1 VAQRRSGA
9 PTKVSDDSLAD
20 GSDDARALLGQ
31 EPTLTAAEVA
41 ARAGIPLAQA
51 RRLWRTLGFPERGD
65 ERAYNDDDVAAMA
78 AVGEFIS
85 SGLIDFDLALNVV
98 RGAGLSMARLAD
110 WEVGA
115 LLQRI
120 EEVLVENGGLTPTPT
135 EATDWAMEQY
145 GDQFEVVL
153 LYAWRRHL
161 AAAVARLEST
171 RAIDAD
177 PHTTDLTVGFADIV
191 GFTALS
197 NELSREKIG
206 DLVELFEARCADVI
220 AANGGRL
227 IKSMG
232 DAVLF
237 VNADV
242 LAGFA
247 TAEGIINVVGRD
259 KRMPDV
265 RIGLATGSVVMR
277 LGDVF
282 GPPVNLAARL
292 TAVARRN
299 RVIVDHESASRLPKD
314 QVETRPLPP
323 RPMRGFGVVEPL
335 AARRV

>member
-1 VAQRRSGA
+1 M
-9 PTKVSDDSLAD
+9 PTKVSEEPLAGGD
-20 GSDDARALLGQ
+20 DDARALLGQ

-41 ARAGIPLAQA
+41 ARAGMPLPQA

-65 ERAYNDDDVAAMA
+65 ERAYNEDDVAAMA
-78 AVGEFIS
+78 AVAEFIAT
-85 SGLIDFDLALNVV
+85 GLIDFDLALNVV

-115 LLQRI
+115 LIQRI
-120 EEVLVENGGLTPTPT
+120 EEAFVEGGGDAPTPT
-135 EATDWAMEQY
+135 EAADWALEKY
-145 GDQFEVVL
+145 GAQFEVVL

-177 PHTTDLTVGFADIV
+177 PHTTALTVGFADIV
-191 GFTALS
+191 SFTALS

-206 DLVELFEARCADVI
+206 DLVEVFEARCGDVI
-220 AANGGRL
+220 ASNGGRL

-237 VNADV
+237 VNADA
-242 LAGFA
+242 LAAFA

-299 RVIVDHESASRLPKD
+299 RVIVDHETAGLLPTD
-314 QVETRPLPP
+314 QVETRPLPA
-323 RPMRGFGVVEPL
+323 RPMRGFGVMEPL
-335 AARRV
+335 TARRV

>member
-1 VAQRRSGA
+1 
-9 PTKVSDDSLAD
+9 VSEEAFPG
-20 GSDDARALLGQ
+20 GSDVERALLGK
-31 EPTLTAAEVA
+31 EPTLTAAQVA
-41 ARAGIPLAQA
+41 TRAGLPLPQA

-65 ERAYNDDDVAAMA
+65 ERAYNEDDVAAIS
-78 AVGEFIS
+78 AVAEVIQD
-85 SGLIDFDLALNVV
+85 GLLDFDLALNVV

-115 LLQRI
+115 MIQRI
-120 EEVLVENGGLTPTPT
+120 EEAFAESAGPGASAT
-135 EATDWAMEQY
+135 EATEWAVEKY
-145 GDQFEVVL
+145 GDRLEVVL

-161 AAAVARLEST
+161 AAAIARMESL

-177 PHTTDLTVGFADIV
+177 PHTTNLTVGFADIV

-197 NELSREKIG
+197 NELTREKIG
-206 DLVELFEARCADVI
+206 DLVELFEARCGDVI

-237 VNADV
+237 VNDDA
-242 LAGFA
+242 LAAFE
-247 TAEGIINVVGRD
+247 TAEGIIKVVGRD

-299 RVIVDHESASRLPKD
+299 RMIIDHDTAERLPTD

-323 RPMRGFGVVEPL
+323 RPMRGFGVMEPL
-335 AARRV
+335 TVRRV

>member
-1 VAQRRSGA
+1 MSEPPV
-9 PTKVSDDSLAD
+9 PD
-20 GSDDARALLGQ
+20 GGDVARALLGQ
-31 EPTLTAAEVA
+31 PPTLTAAEA
-41 ARAGIPLAQA
+41 AAKAGLPLREA

-65 ERAYNDDDVAAMA
+65 ERAYNDDDVAAIS
-78 AVGEFIS
+78 AVARVVTED
-85 SGLIDFDLALNVV
+85 LADFDLALNVA
-98 RGAGLSMARLAD
+98 RGVGLSMARLAD

-115 LLQRI
+115 LIQRI
-120 EEVLVENGGLTPTPT
+120 EEAFVEDGGPTASPT
-135 EATDWAMEQY
+135 AATDWALDRY
-145 GDQFEVVL
+145 GDSFEVIL

-161 AAAVARLEST
+161 AAAVARVESM

-206 DLVELFEARCADVI
+206 DLVELFEARCGDVV

-237 VNADV
+237 VNETAV
-242 LAGFA
+242 GAFG
-247 TAEGIINVVGRD
+247 TAEGIIKVVGRD

-299 RVIVDHESASRLPKD
+299 RVIVDQDTADLLPKD
-314 QVETRPLPP
+314 QIETRPLPA
-323 RPMRGFGVVEPL
+323 RPMRGFGVMEPL
-335 AARRV
+335 TARRV

>member
-1 VAQRRSGA
+1 MSEPPV
-9 PTKVSDDSLAD
+9 PD
-20 GSDDARALLGQ
+20 GGDVARALLGQ
-31 EPTLTAAEVA
+31 PPTLTAAEA
-41 ARAGIPLAQA
+41 AAKAGLPLREA

-65 ERAYNDDDVAAMA
+65 ERAYNDDDVAAIS
-78 AVGEFIS
+78 AVARVVTED
-85 SGLIDFDLALNVV
+85 LADFDLALNVA
-98 RGAGLSMARLAD
+98 RGVGLSMARLAD

-115 LLQRI
+115 LIQRI
-120 EEVLVENGGLTPTPT
+120 EEAFVEDGGPTASPT
-135 EATDWAMEQY
+135 AATDWALDRY
-145 GDQFEVVL
+145 GDSFEVIL

-161 AAAVARLEST
+161 AAAVARVESM

-206 DLVELFEARCADVI
+206 DLVELFEARCGDVV

-237 VNADV
+237 VNEAA
-242 LAGFA
+242 LGAFG
-247 TAEGIINVVGRD
+247 TAEGIIKVVGRD

-292 TAVARRN
+292 TGVARRN
-299 RVIVDHESASRLPKD
+299 RVIVDQDTADLLPKD
-314 QVETRPLPP
+314 QIETRPLPA
-323 RPMRGFGVVEPL
+323 RPMRGFGVMEPL
-335 AARRV
+335 TARRV

>member
-1 VAQRRSGA
+1 V
-9 PTKVSDDSLAD
+9 PTKVSEPPVPD
-20 GSDDARALLGQ
+20 GGDVARALLGQ
-31 EPTLTAAEVA
+31 PPTLTAAEA
-41 ARAGIPLAQA
+41 AAKAGLPLREA

-65 ERAYNDDDVAAMA
+65 ERAYNDDDVAAIS
-78 AVGEFIS
+78 AVARVVTED
-85 SGLIDFDLALNVV
+85 LADFDLALNVA
-98 RGAGLSMARLAD
+98 RGVGLSMARLAD

-115 LLQRI
+115 LIQRI
-120 EEVLVENGGLTPTPT
+120 EEAFVEDGGPTASPT
-135 EATDWAMEQY
+135 AATDWALDRY
-145 GDQFEVVL
+145 GDSFEVIL

-161 AAAVARLEST
+161 AAAVARVESM

-206 DLVELFEARCADVI
+206 DLVELFEARCGDVV

-237 VNADV
+237 VNEAA
-242 LAGFA
+242 LGAFG
-247 TAEGIINVVGRD
+247 TAEGIIKVVGRD

-292 TAVARRN
+292 TGVARRN
-299 RVIVDHESASRLPKD
+299 RVIVDQDTADLLPKD
-314 QVETRPLPP
+314 QIETRPLPA
-323 RPMRGFGVVEPL
+323 RPMRGFGVMEPL
-335 AARRV
+335 TARRV

>member
-1 VAQRRSGA
+1 VPPPRGV
-9 PTKVSDDSLAD
+9 PTKVSDAPLAG
-20 GSDDARALLGQ
+20 GSDDIRALLGQ

-41 ARAGIPLAQA
+41 ARAGIPLPQA

-65 ERAYNDDDVAAMA
+65 ERAYNEDDVAAMSA
-78 AVGEFIS
+78 LAGFID

-115 LLQRI
+115 LIQRI
-120 EEVLVENGGLTPTPT
+120 EEVFAETGRAGATPT
-135 EATDWAMEQY
+135 EATDWALEKY
-145 GDQFEVVL
+145 GDDFEVVL

-161 AAAVARLEST
+161 AAAVARLESM

-177 PHTTDLTVGFADIV
+177 PHTTDLSVGFADIV
-191 GFTALS
+191 SFTALS
-197 NELSREKIG
+197 NELTREKIG
-206 DLVELFEARCADVI
+206 DLVEVFEARCGDVI

-237 VNADV
+237 VNADA
-242 LAGFA
+242 LGAFA

-299 RVIVDHESASRLPKD
+299 RVIVDHETANRLPKD
-314 QVETRPLPP
+314 QIETRPLPP
-323 RPMRGFGVVEPL
+323 RPMRGFGVMEPL
-335 AARRV
+335 TARRV

>member
-1 VAQRRSGA
+1 MSDA
-9 PTKVSDDSLAD
+9 PLPA
-20 GSDDARALLGQ
+20 GGDAERALLGQ
-31 EPTLTAAEVA
+31 EPTLTAAEA
-41 ARAGIPLAQA
+41 AAAAGLPLRQA

-65 ERAYNDDDVAAMA
+65 ERAYNEDDVAA
-78 AVGEFIS
+78 IS
-85 SGLIDFDLALNVV
+85 VVANVVNEGLIDFDLAQNVV
-98 RGAGLSMARLAD
+98 RGVGLSMARLAD

-115 LLQRI
+115 LIQRI
-120 EEVLVENGGLTPTPT
+120 EAAFVEDGGPGSSPTA
-135 EATDWAMEQY
+135 ATDWALDKY
-145 GDQFEVVL
+145 GDRFEVIL

-161 AAAVARLEST
+161 AAAVARVESM

-191 GFTALS
+191 SFTALS

-206 DLVELFEARCADVI
+206 DLVEVFEARCGDVI

-237 VNADV
+237 VNEGA
-242 LAGFA
+242 LGAFE
-247 TAEGIINVVGRD
+247 TAEGIIKVVGRD

-299 RVIVDHESASRLPKD
+299 RVIVDHETAGALPND
-314 QVETRPLPP
+314 QIETRPLPA
-323 RPMRGFGVVEPL
+323 RPMRGFGVLEPL
-335 AARRV
+335 TARRI

>member
-1 VAQRRSGA
+1 
-9 PTKVSDDSLAD
+9 VSEPPVPD
-20 GSDDARALLGQ
+20 GGDVARALLGQ
-31 EPTLTAAEVA
+31 PPTLTAAEA
-41 ARAGIPLAQA
+41 AAKAGLPLREA

-65 ERAYNDDDVAAMA
+65 ERAYNDDDVAAIS
-78 AVGEFIS
+78 AVARVVTEA
-85 SGLIDFDLALNVV
+85 LADFDLALNVA
-98 RGAGLSMARLAD
+98 RGVGLSMARLAD

-115 LLQRI
+115 LIQRV
-120 EEVLVENGGLTPTPT
+120 EEAFVEDGGPTASPT
-135 EATDWAMEQY
+135 AATDWALDRY
-145 GDQFEVVL
+145 GDSFEVIL

-161 AAAVARLEST
+161 AAAVARVESM

-206 DLVELFEARCADVI
+206 DLVELFEARCGDVV

-237 VNADV
+237 VNEAA
-242 LAGFA
+242 LGAFG
-247 TAEGIINVVGRD
+247 TAEGIIKVVGRD

-292 TAVARRN
+292 TGVARRN
-299 RVIVDHESASRLPKD
+299 RVIVDRDTADLLPKD
-314 QVETRPLPP
+314 QIETRPLPA
-323 RPMRGFGVVEPL
+323 RPMRGFGVMEPL
-335 AARRV
+335 TARRV